1 MIRFQGD
8 SCGLSDFQ
16 SFRLFL
22 QMQLPFFYSEQI
34 AESGSTISL
43 NEETSRHVVNV
54 LRMRAGE
61 QLHLTN
67 GKGNL
72 VTAEIVNNHKK
83 HCEVVIKTVSVVP
96 TPERQVIIAISL
108 LKNASRFE
116 WFLEKAT
123 EIGVNSIIPLLCERT
138 ERQHFRKDR
147 MEGLL
152 ISAMLQSRQ
161 CWLPDLK
168 EPMKFDSYINGPF
181 KDSDLFI
188 AHCEEDNNQPLH
200 SCVRLS
206 PHSHILIG
214 PEGDFTR
221 KEIEGALQCKFLPVS
236 LGRTRLRSETAGV
249 VAATL
254 LLQ

>member
-1 MIRFQGD
+1 
-8 SCGLSDFQ
+8 
-16 SFRLFL
+16 
-22 QMQLPFFYSEQI
+22 MQLPFFYTEQM
-34 AESGSTISL
+34 ADAASTISL

-54 LRMRAGE
+54 LRMKAGE

-72 VTAEIVNNHKK
+72 VTAEIVNNYKK
-83 HCEVVIKTVSVVP
+83 HCEVIIKKVSMLP
-96 TPERQVIIAISL
+96 TSDRQVTIAISL

-123 EIGVNSIIPLLCERT
+123 EIGVTAIIPLLCERT

-161 CWLPDLK
+161 SWLPELR
-168 EPMKFDSYINGPF
+168 EPMKFNSYINEPYQ
-181 KDSDLFI
+181 DSNLFI
-188 AHCEEDNNQPLH
+188 AHCAEEDKRPLH
-200 SCVRLS
+200 VQIRAS

-221 KEIEGALQCKFLPVS
+221 KEIEQALERKFIPVS
-236 LGRTRLRSETAGV
+236 LGNTRLRSETAAI
-249 VAATL
+249 AAVTL
-254 LLQ
+254 LMLL